1 MMGEMATSERGA
13 TDVVKAV
20 GAVIALLAGSVALLY
35 IAGGAA
41 MTLRLFLYGL
51 PSLNVAAQLPREILI
66 SVALIQIVLPAV
78 AVGSAYALV
87 RLLLG
92 RMASPPRKFVGAWNE
107 RSWRGWPTLLGA
119 SAVLALATTFVG
131 ASPAF
136 ARGTSFPWR
145 LAVVVAIVFAISVVI
160 MLVALRLRAEVAA
173 RANGGWNTLSS
184 AGAMSVI
191 VALAAVPACFV
202 FAGTFRLLDAK
213 VCTSTDSARSGRLIG
228 ELSDRI
234 YLGETEADRWDDTD
248 VPLRVVSIPK
258 SEVEQMLIG
267 SNPDTGGC

>member
-1 MMGEMATSERGA
+1 MTGPIATGERGA
-13 TDVVKAV
+13 ADVVKAV

-35 IAGGAA
+35 TAGGAA

-66 SVALIQIVLPAV
+66 SVALIQIVLPAI

-92 RMASPPRKFVGAWNE
+92 RTASPPRRFVT
-107 RSWRGWPTLLGA
+107 RRGWGTWLGA
-119 SAVLALATTFVG
+119 AVVLALATTLLG
-131 ASPAF
+131 AAPAF
-136 ARGTSFPWR
+136 ARGTAFPWR
-145 LAVVVAIVFAISVVI
+145 LAGVVAIVFAISVLI
-160 MLVALRLRAEVAA
+160 MLVVLKLRAEVAD
-173 RANGGWNTLSS
+173 RADGWNTLSA
-184 AGAMSVI
+184 AGAMTLI
-191 VALAAVPACFV
+191 VALAAVPACFL

-213 VCTSTDSARSGRLIG
+213 VCTAGDTARSGRLIG

-234 YLGETEADRWDDTD
+234 YLGETEEDDWDEAE

-267 SNPDTGGC
+267 SKPDTGGC

>member
-1 MMGEMATSERGA
+1 MTEPIATGERGA
-13 TDVVKAV
+13 AEVVKAV

-35 IAGGAA
+35 TAGGAA

-92 RMASPPRKFVGAWNE
+92 RTASPPRRFVGAWHE
-107 RSWRGWPTLLGA
+107 RSWRGRRTLLAA
-119 SAVLALATTFVG
+119 SAVLALATTLVG
-131 ASPAF
+131 ASPAL

-145 LAVVVAIVFAISVVI
+145 LAGVVAIVFVISSLI
-160 MLVALRLRAEVAA
+160 MVVALKLRAEVAA
-173 RANGGWNTLSS
+173 RADGWNTLSAAS
-184 AGAMSVI
+184 AMTLI

-213 VCTSTDSARSGRLIG
+213 VCTAGGATRSGRLIG

-234 YLGETEADRWDDTD
+234 YLGETRADRWDQAD

-258 SEVEQMLIG
+258 GEVEQMLIG